1 MLTPGTSALEPGS
14 LAALIF
20 DNLAEEFGDEFGLPP
35 PAAAPA
41 WAGLASAL
49 ARAVVTHLTANAEIT
64 VSVTPGDGSLQR
76 YDPGGGAVPT
86 LPPTSTQTLEG
97 TIA

>member
-35 PAAAPA
+35 PEAAPA

-49 ARAVVTHLTANAEIT
+49 ARAVVTHLTTNAEIT
-64 VSVTPGDGSLQR
+64 VSVTDGGLQR

-86 LPPTSTQTLEG
+86 LPPASTQTLEA
-97 TIA
+97 TLS